1 MDTHMLSCEHL
12 TSAVDGDDDS
22 LNIFTSYKTQGGH
35 GSIKASPRL
44 EVAAASSLGRQRHAL
59 PLLWLIKEAI
69 DSRLSFLQ
77 KHAKAQRVGLRLC
90 LSCLDCMS
98 LTTSLGWLLWPPKL
112 SDIAKEERVGLM
124 MLSGNYDIV
133 STGRNVA
140 PKRKF
145 RVSCVSE
152 KLMLGGA
159 LSTPTTQSLKAAR
172 TIAMLYPTH
181 RLLSLKN
188 PVANTRGFSSKESI
202 FIRGHQIN
210 IKQFFGLISG
220 RAPRNKA
227 GFVVSPRCGLPLTQE
242 NVEKV
247 LDEVR
252 PGLMADGGNVALHEI
267 DGLVVVL
274 KLQGACGSCPS
285 STMTLKMGI
294 ETRLRDK
301 IPEIMEVEQIMDTET
316 GLELTEENVEKVLS
330 EIRPYLVGTGGG
342 ILELVQIKDYAV
354 KVRLSGPAAGV
365 MTVRVA
371 LTQKL
376 RDKIPYIATVQL
388 ID

>member
-1 MDTHMLSCEHL
+1 
-12 TSAVDGDDDS
+12 
-22 LNIFTSYKTQGGH
+22 
-35 GSIKASPRL
+35 
-44 EVAAASSLGRQRHAL
+44 
-59 PLLWLIKEAI
+59 
-69 DSRLSFLQ
+69 
-77 KHAKAQRVGLRLC
+77 
-90 LSCLDCMS
+90 
-98 LTTSLGWLLWPPKL
+98 
-112 SDIAKEERVGLM
+112 
-124 MLSGNYDIV
+124 
-133 STGRNVA
+133 
-140 PKRKF
+140 
-145 RVSCVSE
+145 
-152 KLMLGGA
+152 MLGGA
-159 LSTPTTQSLKAAR
+159 LSTPTTQSIKPTRA
-172 TIAMLYPTH
+172 IAMLYSTH

-188 PVANTRGFSSKESI
+188 PVSNTRGFSSKENC

-220 RAPRNKA
+220 PAPPNKA
-227 GFVVSPRCGLPLTQE
+227 GRVVSPSCVLPLTEE

-301 IPEIMEVEQIMDTET
+301 IPEIMEVEQILDTET
-316 GLELTEENVEKVLS
+316 GLELTEENVENVLS

-342 ILELVQIKDYAV
+342 ILELVEIKDYVV

-376 RDKIPYIATVQL
+376 RDKIPSIAAVQL

>member
-1 MDTHMLSCEHL
+1 
-12 TSAVDGDDDS
+12 
-22 LNIFTSYKTQGGH
+22 
-35 GSIKASPRL
+35 
-44 EVAAASSLGRQRHAL
+44 
-59 PLLWLIKEAI
+59 
-69 DSRLSFLQ
+69 
-77 KHAKAQRVGLRLC
+77 
-90 LSCLDCMS
+90 
-98 LTTSLGWLLWPPKL
+98 
-112 SDIAKEERVGLM
+112 
-124 MLSGNYDIV
+124 MLSG
-133 STGRNVA
+133 T
-140 PKRKF
+140 
-145 RVSCVSE
+145 
-152 KLMLGGA
+152 
-159 LSTPTTQSLKAAR
+159 LSTPTTQSLKATR
-172 TIAMLYPTH
+172 TIATLYPTH
-181 RLLSLKN
+181 RSLSLKN
-188 PVANTRGFSSKESI
+188 PVSNTRGFSSKENC

-220 RAPRNKA
+220 RSPRNKA
-227 GFVVSPRCGLPLTQE
+227 GGVVSPSCVLPLTEE

-301 IPEIMEVEQIMDTET
+301 IPEIMAVEQILDTET
-316 GLELTEENVEKVLS
+316 GLELTEENVESVLS

-342 ILELVQIKDYAV
+342 ILELVQINDYVV

-376 RDKIPYIATVQL
+376 RDKIPSIAAVQL
-388 ID
+388 VD

>member
-1 MDTHMLSCEHL
+1 MGAISTHAQARQIAE
-12 TSAVDGDDDS
+12 
-22 LNIFTSYKTQGGH
+22 LN
-35 GSIKASPRL
+35 L
-44 EVAAASSLGRQRHAL
+44 N
-59 PLLWLIKEAI
+59 PLLSSSKQA
-69 DSRLSFLQ
+69 
-77 KHAKAQRVGLRLC
+77 LRPC
-90 LSCLDCMS
+90 LSLFKNPIS
-98 LTTSLGWLLWPPKL
+98 GSSGL
-112 SDIAKEERVGLM
+112 SSKDNA
-124 MLSGNYDIV
+124 
-133 STGRNVA
+133 
-140 PKRKF
+140 F
-145 RVSCVSE
+145 
-152 KLMLGGA
+152 LGG
-159 LSTPTTQSLKAAR
+159 QFLKFYATRAR
-172 TIAMLYPTH
+172 
-181 RLLSLKN
+181 R
-188 PVANTRGFSSKESI
+188 
-202 FIRGHQIN
+202 
-210 IKQFFGLISG
+210 KQRAKGL
-220 RAPRNKA
+220 
-227 GFVVSPRCGLPLTQE
+227 VVSPSCVLPLTEE

-316 GLELTEENVEKVLS
+316 GLELNEENIEKVLD

-342 ILELVQIKDYAV
+342 ELELVEINDYVV

-376 RDKIPYIATVQL
+376 REKIPAIAAVQL
-388 ID
+388 LE